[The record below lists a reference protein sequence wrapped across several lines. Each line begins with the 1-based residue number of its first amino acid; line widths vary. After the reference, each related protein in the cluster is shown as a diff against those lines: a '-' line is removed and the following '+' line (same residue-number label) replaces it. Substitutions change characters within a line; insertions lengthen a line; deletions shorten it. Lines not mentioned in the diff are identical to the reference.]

1 MNSGW
6 LTVGWWIALL
16 PQDTLDANTAAMPIR
31 NYRTLIACMNG
42 IPAWRLVIISAF
54 CHRADE
60 RALLFGSPYYP
71 STSATATSLTLVP
84 VGPVTIRPP
93 TFSRA

>member
-1 MNSGW
+1 
-6 LTVGWWIALL
+6 
-16 PQDTLDANTAAMPIR
+16 MPIR
-31 NYRTLIACMNG
+31 NYGTFIAYMNG

-60 RALLFGSPYYP
+60 RALFFGSPYYP
-71 STSATATSLTLVP
+71 STSAPATSLTLVP

-93 TFSRA
+93 MRSSA